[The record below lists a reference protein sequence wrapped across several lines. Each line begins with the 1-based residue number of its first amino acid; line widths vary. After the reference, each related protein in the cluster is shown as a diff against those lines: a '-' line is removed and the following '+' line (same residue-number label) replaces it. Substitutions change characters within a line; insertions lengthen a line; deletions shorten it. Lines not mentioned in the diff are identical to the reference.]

1 MNKKVAFITLGCKV
15 NIYETNAM
23 AQKFLENGYTIS
35 QPEDFADIYV
45 INTCTVTSMSDKKSR
60 QMIRRAKQKNANALV
75 VVTGCYAQVA
85 KEEIEKIKEVDIVI
99 GNNEK
104 KDIVKYVESAI
115 TANVTDSS
123 DLNEFIDFGNTTYTE
138 TTRAFI
144 KVQDGCNNFCS
155 YCIIPYSRG
164 RIRSRKI
171 ENVISEIEDIASKG
185 IKEVVLTGI
194 HVSSYGKDFREDI
207 TLVDLLE
214 AISKI
219 SGIERIRL
227 SSLEPKIITK
237 DFLLRLKKLN
247 KVCNHFHLSLQS
259 GCNATLQRMNRKYT
273 TEEFEAIVKMIRDFY
288 PDAALT
294 TDIIVG
300 FPGETDEEFDATY
313 NFLRKINFMKMHVFK
328 YSPRK
333 GTMASEM
340 PNQIKPQIKDERSN
354 ILLNL
359 SNENEI
365 NFIEQYI
372 GKEVE
377 VLFEQKE
384 GNYVEGHTK
393 NYILVKAM
401 ETSILPNEIKT
412 VLIKN
417 RINNTLVQ

>member
-1 MNKKVAFITLGCKV
+1 
-15 NIYETNAM
+15 
-23 AQKFLENGYTIS
+23 
-35 QPEDFADIYV
+35 
-45 INTCTVTSMSDKKSR
+45 
-60 QMIRRAKQKNANALV
+60 
-75 VVTGCYAQVA
+75 
-85 KEEIEKIKEVDIVI
+85 VDIII

-123 DLNEFIDFGNTTYTE
+123 DLDEFIDFGNTTYTE

-194 HVSSYGKDFREDI
+194 HVSSYGKDFSEDI
-207 TLVDLLE
+207 TLIDLLE

-237 DFLLRLKKLN
+237 DFLLRLKNLT

-273 TEEFEAIVKMIRDFY
+273 TEEFESIVKMIRDFY

-300 FPGETDEEFDATY
+300 FPGETNEEFDTTY
-313 NFLRKINFMKMHVFK
+313 KFLKKINFMKMHVFK

-372 GKEVE
+372 GKQVE
-377 VLFEQKE
+377 VLFEQSE
-384 GNYVEGHTK
+384 GDYVEGHTK
-393 NYILVKAM
+393 NYILVKVI
-401 ETSILPNEIKT
+401 ENSILPNEIRN
-412 VLIKN
+412 VVIQN